1 MPRPKKRQ
9 VARSPE
15 DLAAKRDQILDAAMA
30 CLLDKG
36 FARSTMS
43 DVATQADIGRGTVYW
58 HFPSK
63 DDLFLAVVQRET
75 DKVTTELEP
84 LLAMPMPAADK
95 LELMISGTFDMYAD
109 VPHLFK
115 AFLSILTGGG
125 EELEQKLEAQLAD
138 IYRQYNQVVT
148 DLLEE
153 GKREGTVRPEL
164 DSPITGASIVV
175 LLDALFL
182 QIHFGLIDN
191 DPPRLAAA
199 VGDFIKRGC
208 LVCPPSATDAPR
220 GTP

>member
-1 MPRPKKRQ
+1 MSPRKKRQ

-30 CLLDKG
+30 CLHDKG
-36 FARSTMS
+36 FARTTMS
-43 DVATQADIGRGTVYW
+43 DVAKQAAIGRGTVYW

-63 DDLFLAVVQRET
+63 DELFLAVVHRET
-75 DKVTTELEP
+75 EKVTAQLEP
-84 LLAMPMPAADK
+84 MLAMPMPAADK
-95 LELMISGTFDMYAD
+95 LELMITATFEMYAG
-109 VPHLFK
+109 VPHLFR
-115 AFLSILTGGG
+115 AFMSILTGAGD
-125 EELEQKLEAQLAD
+125 ELEQRLEGELAE
-138 IYRQYNQVVT
+138 IYRQYNGVVSQ
-148 DLLEE
+148 LLEE
-153 GKREGTVRPEL
+153 GKAQGSVRPEL
-164 DSPITGASIVV
+164 DSPITAASIVV

-208 LVCPPSATDAPR
+208 LVCPPSATDTAR

>member
-63 DDLFLAVVQRET
+63 DDLFLAMVQRET

-95 LELMISGTFDMYAD
+95 LELMITGTFHMYAD

-115 AFLSILTGGG
+115 AFLSILTGAG

-138 IYRQYNQVVT
+138 IYRQYNQVIE

-153 GKREGTVRPEL
+153 GKREGTVRQEL

-182 QIHFGLIDN
+182 QIHFGLIEN

-199 VGDFIKRGC
+199 VGDLVKRGC
-208 LVCPPSATDAPR
+208 LVCEPG